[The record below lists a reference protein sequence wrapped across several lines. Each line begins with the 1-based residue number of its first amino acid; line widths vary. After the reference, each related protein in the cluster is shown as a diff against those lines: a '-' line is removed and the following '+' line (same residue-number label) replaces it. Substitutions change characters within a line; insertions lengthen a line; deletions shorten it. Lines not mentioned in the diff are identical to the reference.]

1 MKTRS
6 LFLAGLMFCAS
17 ILDAEAC
24 KKRSSSLGDFARF
37 PIGMPLK
44 ALPAG
49 VKRLPNCAIYRE
61 YHTFDC
67 AFVDS
72 EGSEF
77 LASGKAIA
85 RVDRDLHSSSI
96 LPQGYPLK
104 PGMSM
109 KDAAEV
115 LAAANPTMKLLVDH
129 KGKGGSVFAPE
140 CLKNRFATYYLDL
153 KFDKAGGL
161 KHLTAGY
168 DTPEN

>member
-6 LFLAGLMFCAS
+6 VFLAGLIVCAS
-17 ILDAEAC
+17 VLDAEAC
-24 KKRSSSLGDFARF
+24 RKRSSNLANFARF
-37 PIGMPLK
+37 PIGMRLK

-49 VKRLPNCAIYRE
+49 VKRLPNCAIYRD
-61 YHTFDC
+61 YGTFDC

-85 RVDRDLHSSSI
+85 RVDRDLYSSSI
-96 LPQGYPLK
+96 LPEGYPLR

-109 KDAAEV
+109 KDAAKI
-115 LAAANPTMKLLVDH
+115 LTAANPTMKLLFDH
-129 KGKGGSVFAPE
+129 KGKGGSLFAPE
-140 CLKNRFATYYLDL
+140 CLKNQFVTYYLDL
-153 KFDKAGGL
+153 KFDETGGL